1 VSSRF
6 SPVGVTDAA
15 LVDLVALVEGETN
28 RLSGS
33 DRGVEMCLDC
43 LEHEF
48 VSASDLL
55 DTALRNV
62 LEAVAGDRNAT
73 ESPGDDDA
81 TDHRRADSMDPGGN
95 DETDGSDAT
104 TDPDGSDG
112 GDAAAGRVPA
122 SVSASVSVSVS
133 RLTVDGEEYIEVLI
147 ECENG
152 GDTGT
157 ISIHSA
163 GKESRRR
170 STALTDSACGSRD
183 RSSRSR
189 AAGSPS
195 NATGRRRP
203 SRYGSDPPIPTRTAG
218 SGRESEPSWTTL
230 RVRSRDE
237 DRHRGGTVSSP
248 VAAAGTNGAATG
260 RTWNG
265 RTGGTATE
273 ERKRHRG
280 RVTAT
285 GGDRGDGG
293 DQRDEHATRLREGDA
308 PFERRSMEQSDR

>member
-1 VSSRF
+1 M
-6 SPVGVTDAA
+6 GVTDAA
-15 LVDLVALVEGETN
+15 PVDLVALVEGETN

-133 RLTVDGEEYIEVLI
+133 RLTVDGEEYVEVLI
-147 ECENG
+147 ECRTRPVTRAIDRRG
-152 GDTGT
+152 VGRPDRPRTRRAGDGRLDTAPTRRSRRGPPGAVGSRNRRGRHYGFGAGTRTG
-157 ISIHSA
+157 IAA
-163 GKESRRR
+163 GRCRRR
-170 STALTDSACGSRD
+170 SPR
-183 RSSRSR
+183 R
-189 AAGSPS
+189 AR
-195 NATGRRRP
+195 TGRRL
-203 SRYGSDPPIPTRTAG
+203 D
-218 SGRESEPSWTTL
+218 GR
-230 RVRSRDE
+230 
-237 DRHRGGTVSSP
+237 GTVER
-248 VAAAGTNGAATG
+248 AGRRPKSESATG
-260 RTWNG
+260 
-265 RTGGTATE
+265 
-273 ERKRHRG
+273 
-280 RVTAT
+280 
-285 GGDRGDGG
+285 
-293 DQRDEHATRLREGDA
+293 DE
-308 PFERRSMEQSDR
+308 

>member
-1 VSSRF
+1 
-6 SPVGVTDAA
+6 
-15 LVDLVALVEGETN
+15 
-28 RLSGS
+28 
-33 DRGVEMCLDC
+33 
-43 LEHEF
+43 
-48 VSASDLL
+48 
-55 DTALRNV
+55 
-62 LEAVAGDRNAT
+62 
-73 ESPGDDDA
+73 
-81 TDHRRADSMDPGGN
+81 MDPGGN

-147 ECENG
+147 ECEDG

-170 STALTDSACGSRD
+170 SIALTDSACGSRD

-218 SGRESEPSWTTL
+218 SGRESEPSWTAL

-237 DRHRGGTVSSP
+237 DRHRGGAVSSP

-285 GGDRGDGG
+285 GGDRGDRG
-293 DQRDEHATRLREGDA
+293 DQRDEHATRLREGDV
-308 PFERRSMEQSDR
+308 PFERRSMEQPDR